1 MHAIAAQI
9 EISKVDAKI
18 DRQTGKKIVCGFL
31 KPGEKGVCQIK
42 IERPV
47 CLEKYDFMP
56 SLGRFTL
63 RDEGKTIGY
72 GEIIGIKPAKTLL
85 QEQKEHLMGDKKE
98 GEKHEKKK
106 KVE

>member
-42 IERPV
+42 VYLCSFRLKDQYVWKNTISCRVWDDSP
-47 CLEKYDFMP
+47 LETKE
-56 SLGRFTL
+56 S
-63 RDEGKTIGY
+63 KTVFI
-72 GEIIGIKPAKTLL
+72 
-85 QEQKEHLMGDKKE
+85 
-98 GEKHEKKK
+98 
-106 KVE
+106 

>member
-42 IERPV
+42 VYLCSFRLKDRYV
-47 CLEKYDFMP
+47 
-56 SLGRFTL
+56 
-63 RDEGKTIGY
+63 
-72 GEIIGIKPAKTLL
+72 
-85 QEQKEHLMGDKKE
+85 
-98 GEKHEKKK
+98 
-106 KVE
+106 